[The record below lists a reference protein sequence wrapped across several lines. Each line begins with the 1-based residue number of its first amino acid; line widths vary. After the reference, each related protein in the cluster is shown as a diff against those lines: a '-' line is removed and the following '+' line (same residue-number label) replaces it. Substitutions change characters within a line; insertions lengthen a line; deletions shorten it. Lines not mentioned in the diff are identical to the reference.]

1 MSLVLNVYALPA
13 LVSPEE
19 LANATA
25 VVIDVLR
32 ATTTLTYALAAGA
45 REVIACTE
53 IDQARRIASQ
63 YPARE
68 VLLGG
73 EREGRPIDGFDLGNS
88 PGEYTP
94 EKVAGRT
101 IVLTT
106 SHGTRTLVHVRH
118 ARQVLAAAFV
128 NAQAV
133 CDRLAGEE
141 AIHIVCAGTQ
151 GQISRDD
158 VLAAG
163 LLVER
168 LQRASGDAY
177 TLNAQAITA
186 RENWR
191 YSFAVP
197 FAADAEPIPVDRL
210 AKELRN
216 SLAGQ
221 HLIRLGYE
229 EDIAAAAQVDRLDCV
244 PRMDPVTM
252 RITADDVNTP

>member
-1 MSLVLNVYALPA
+1 MSWVLNVYALPG
-13 LVSPEE
+13 LVSEEE
-19 LANATA
+19 LAGGTA
-25 VVIDVLR
+25 VVVDVLR
-32 ATTTLTYALAAGA
+32 ATTTITYALAAGA

-53 IDQARRIASQ
+53 VEEARRIASHL
-63 YPARE
+63 PADQ

-101 IVLTT
+101 IVFTT
-106 SHGTRTLVHVRH
+106 SHGTRALARVRS
-118 ARQVLAAAFV
+118 AQQVFLGAFV
-128 NAQAV
+128 NAQAL
-133 CDRLAGEE
+133 CQRLAGEPS
-141 AIHIVCAGTQ
+141 IHIVCAGTR

-168 LQRASGDAY
+168 LQRSSGDAY
-177 TLNAQAITA
+177 RLNAQAITA

-197 FAADAEPIPVDRL
+197 FAVDAEPIPIERL
-210 AKELRN
+210 VAELRQ

-221 HLIRLGYE
+221 HLIGFGYE
-229 EDIAAAAQVDRLDCV
+229 EDIVAAAQVDRLDCV
-244 PRMDPVTM
+244 PRMEPATM
-252 RITADDVNTP
+252 RITAGQE

>member
-1 MSLVLNVYALPA
+1 MHPILNVYALPT

-19 LANATA
+19 LAEGSA
-25 VVIDVLR
+25 VVVDVLR
-32 ATTTLTYALAAGA
+32 ATTTITYALAAGA
-45 REVIACTE
+45 REVIVCTE
-53 IDQARRIASQ
+53 IAEARQIASGF
-63 YPARE
+63 PAGE

-73 EREGRPIDGFDLGNS
+73 EREGRPIEGFDLGNS

-94 EKVAGRT
+94 ERVAGRT
-101 IVLTT
+101 LVFTT
-106 SHGTRTLVHVRH
+106 SHGTRTLARARS
-118 ARQVLAAAFV
+118 ARQVFAAALV

-141 AIHIVCAGTQ
+141 AIHILCAGTR

-158 VLAAG
+158 VLVAG

-191 YSFAVP
+191 YSFALPV
-197 FAADAEPIPVDRL
+197 AVDAEPMQIDRL
-210 AKELRN
+210 VEALRN

-221 HLIRLGYE
+221 HLIEFGYE
-229 EDIAAAAQVDRLDCV
+229 EDIVAAAQLDRFDCV
-244 PRMDPVTM
+244 PQMDPATM
-252 RITADDVNTP
+252 RMTLAED

>member
-1 MSLVLNVYALPA
+1 MSLQLNVYALPTI
-13 LVSPEE
+13 VKPEE
-19 LANATA
+19 LAGGTA

-32 ATTTLTYALAAGA
+32 ATTTITYALAAGA

-53 IDQARRIASQ
+53 IDQARQIASQ
-63 YPARE
+63 YAAGE

-73 EREGRPIDGFDLGNS
+73 ERGGRPIDGFDLGNS
-88 PGEYTP
+88 PREYTP
-94 EKVAGRT
+94 ENVAGRT
-101 IVLTT
+101 IVFTT
-106 SHGTRTLVHVRH
+106 SHGTAALAHVRT
-118 ARQVLAAAFV
+118 ARQVFLAAFV

-133 CDRLAGEE
+133 CDRLAGED

-168 LQRASGDAY
+168 IQRSSGDAY
-177 TLNAQAITA
+177 RLNAQAITA

-197 FAADAEPIPVDRL
+197 FAVDAEPIPTDRL
-210 AKELRN
+210 VAELRQ

-221 HLIRLGYE
+221 HLCELGYE
-229 EDIAAAAQVDRLDCV
+229 EDITAAAQMDRFDCT
-244 PRMDPVTM
+244 PGMDPATM
-252 RITADDVNTP
+252 RITAEVV